1 MEQKVFSM
9 MSKEFTKNYDFY
21 KDYDETEQIFKI
33 NFINDMVHLV
43 SVSNQIVIEKIKGL
57 VSLRKNLKGKD
68 SK

>member
-33 NFINDMVHLV
+33 NFINDMV
-43 SVSNQIVIEKIKGL
+43 
-57 VSLRKNLKGKD
+57 
-68 SK
+68 